1 MNQRRP
7 TPLKTN
13 PFTTYRD
20 PKTGRWQVVPADS
33 SSSGRDRTGEGG
45 AYSTDEGRRTIETA
59 IAS

>member
-20 PKTGRWQVVPADS
+20 PETGRWQVVPADS
-33 SSSGRDRTGEGG
+33 SNPGCDRMAEGG
-45 AYSTDEGRRTIETA
+45 AYSTDEGCRIIETA
-59 IAS
+59 TAR